1 MFISMCRRAVEVV
14 RSKRRRLPVVGLATA
29 LSWTAP
35 FHAGSALA
43 QGGSLVE
50 KIKLCSTCHGED
62 GNSKMDKSP
71 SLAGQPAFFLRNQLR
86 LMREGVRKV
95 DAMAAIVK
103 DLKDSDIDALARHY
117 AVLTPKRSDEKLDR
131 AASQRGGEVLAQ
143 RRCTTCHLRTLGGQ
157 QQVPR
162 IAKQRIDYLIVA
174 LKSYRDGQRPGAD
187 TAMNAPVAGASDADI
202 EGLAHYLWSH

>member
-1 MFISMCRRAVEVV
+1 MFISMGGRAFKVA
-14 RSKRRRLPVVGLATA
+14 RAKRRGLPVLGIAAA
-29 LSWTAP
+29 LLWIGP
-35 FHAGSALA
+35 FHTGSALA
-43 QGGSLVE
+43 QGGSLAE
-50 KIKLCSTCHGED
+50 KVKLCGTCHGDD
-62 GNSKMDKSP
+62 GNSKMEKSP

-103 DLKDSDIDALARHY
+103 DLKDSDLDALSKHY
-117 AVLTPKRSDEKLDR
+117 AALTPKRSEEKLDR
-131 AASQRGGEVLAQ
+131 ALAKQGGEVLEK
-143 RRCTTCHLRTLGGQ
+143 RHCTSCHLRTLGGQ

-174 LKSYRDGQRPGAD
+174 LKSYRDAQRPGAD
-187 TAMNAPVAGASDADI
+187 TAMNAPIAGASDADI